1 MARKSIKIGVKT
13 RKMAQEG
20 VKSRKMAQKGVKTGV
35 FILNNGVRGGVKK
48 RDEKS
53 SKIAKSQ
60 KKSVEIDIMT

>member
-1 MARKSIKIGVKT
+1 
-13 RKMAQEG
+13 MAQEG